1 MKTIYLPAGTEYVCV
16 AELLRC
22 VYQTGRDGVYEVYES
37 EAGELELRMKGCAP
51 SKNEMKTQFNAF
63 CKRESIEPTSQID
76 RWEKNYTGKGLQDGM
91 YEVTV
96 TEAERFAAPFR
107 VSFQVEGPAQTAATP
122 VPAVDV
128 GASGDVEP
136 DKAGPL
142 PLTTGD
148 IAFCF
153 AGLSWNEQEWKKP
166 LGDKPKW
173 LSACIAIPAVRGV
186 SESRWNPVLI
196 GASLVRV
203 RHVKPKSVRAKF
215 QTHPLLKPWLDE
227 WKTYEAD
234 NLSAD

>member
-22 VYQTGRDGVYEVYES
+22 VYLTGRDGVYEVYES

-76 RWEKNYTGKGLQDGM
+76 RWEKNYTGEGLQDGM

-122 VPAVDV
+122 VPAVAV
-128 GASGDVEP
+128 GVSGDVEP
-136 DKAGPL
+136 DKAEP
-142 PLTTGD
+142 
-148 IAFCF
+148 A
-153 AGLSWNEQEWKKP
+153 KP
-166 LGDKPKW
+166 LQRTAAQDSAILCEIDKQGYDPLALPKNPPGKSGAKAAIRAA
-173 LSACIAIPAVRGV
+173 LSK
-186 SESRWNPVLI
+186 NLLFT
-196 GASLVRV
+196 GATVFNKAWERLTD
-203 RHVKPKSVRAKF
+203 RADIVI
-215 QTHPLLKPWLDE
+215 QG
-227 WKTYEAD
+227 
-234 NLSAD
+234 

>member
-76 RWEKNYTGKGLQDGM
+76 RWEKNYTGEGLQDGM

-122 VPAVDV
+122 VPAVAV

-136 DKAGPL
+136 DKAEP
-142 PLTTGD
+142 
-148 IAFCF
+148 A
-153 AGLSWNEQEWKKP
+153 KP
-166 LGDKPKW
+166 LQRTAAQDSAILCEIEKQGYDPLALPKNPPGKSGAKAAIRAA
-173 LSACIAIPAVRGV
+173 LSK
-186 SESRWNPVLI
+186 NLLFT
-196 GASLVRV
+196 GATVFNKAWERLTD
-203 RHVKPKSVRAKF
+203 RADIVI
-215 QTHPLLKPWLDE
+215 QG
-227 WKTYEAD
+227 
-234 NLSAD
+234 

>member
-1 MKTIYLPAGTEYVCV
+1 MLFIPKNLYTVPEVMAKTDCT
-16 AELLRC
+16 AEEVL
-22 VYQTGRDGVYEVYES
+22 QWGATG
-37 EAGELELRMKGCAP
+37 
-51 SKNEMKTQFNAF
+51 
-63 CKRESIEPTSQID
+63 
-76 RWEKNYTGKGLQDGM
+76 
-91 YEVTV
+91 
-96 TEAERFAAPFR
+96 
-107 VSFQVEGPAQTAATP
+107 
-122 VPAVDV
+122 DV
-128 GASGDVEP
+128 FFLVMAISGASGALEACQVPKEAMRHFVAGADSFTVNAMAAVYSDELFGPWTIKRDSLRIVGPSWDAFHAAETATIANDLIKLETAPVVATGASGGVKP

-203 RHVKPKSVRAKF
+203 RHVKPKSVRAQF
-215 QTHPLLKPWLDE
+215 QTQPLLKPWLDE